1 MRTTITLPDELVEEA
16 RELGG
21 GGSLSE
27 FAREALRER
36 VERLKRERLAREMAQ
51 GYRAEAEDPSLDPEW
66 TTVETER
73 L

>member
-1 MRTTITLPDELVEEA
+1 MRTTITLPDDLVRDA

-21 GGSLSE
+21 GRPLSE

-36 VERLKRERLAREMAQ
+36 VERLRRERLAEEIDE
-51 GYRAEAEDPSLDPEW
+51 GYRAEAQESSLDPEW
-66 TTVETER
+66 VSIETEG